1 MMLNRKENIVPELL
15 KRFKS
20 KNKGVIGF
28 CMSVLNQAISER
40 EINVNDINLKMVFKS
55 THDNLGHQT
64 KEVRDFAIQ
73 LVCYVYQNCE
83 DDLNTFCS
91 NIKGLRPV

>member
-1 MMLNRKENIVPELL
+1 MIMLNRKENIVPELL

-28 CMSVLNQAISER
+28 CMSVLNQAISEK
-40 EINVNDINLKMVFKS
+40 EINSSDINLKMVFKS

-64 KEVRDFAIQ
+64 KEVRDVAIQ
-73 LVCYVYQNCE
+73 LICYVY
-83 DDLNTFCS
+83 
-91 NIKGLRPV
+91 